1 MRLFGFDINIK
12 LARDTPRNVEQRANE
27 NIGPT
32 GWGNNWDSLY
42 GGAGIVTRQKALSVP
57 SVFAAVDTVSKTL
70 ASLPFA
76 PYRRTSAGSE
86 LALGHPLFAME
97 TIEPSPMQTAF
108 NFRRDMFADACFG
121 NAYAKISFNG
131 RGRAFKMER
140 LVPENVIV
148 YQSDSGQLYYVVNRQ
163 VGAKF
168 VNEILFDYEVLHL
181 RGMSMDGYAGIDVS
195 NTFASS
201 LAMSIDATRYGHNY
215 FSNNAAVDA
224 VIEYPNALTPNERAI
239 IERKI
244 REKHAGVSNVGGIML
259 LDADAK
265 YNKIGTSPQEAA
277 LNETRSFQGY
287 ESCRIFGVPA
297 HMINLLDRS
306 TFNNIEMMDNG
317 FVKYC
322 LAPWAKQAEQE
333 HDVKLLTSEEKQS
346 GSVYHRFNLAG
357 LLRGD
362 MKSRGE
368 YADTMLKNMV
378 YTINDVR
385 EMDNLNRVPW
395 GDLPY
400 AQAGVTPV
408 NEDGSIDLNTPAEP
422 EKMQEAEKDTDNGE
436 PQEGAAE

>member
-1 MRLFGFDINIK
+1 
-12 LARDTPRNVEQRANE
+12 
-27 NIGPT
+27 
-32 GWGNNWDSLY
+32 
-42 GGAGIVTRQKALSVP
+42 
-57 SVFAAVDTVSKTL
+57 
-70 ASLPFA
+70 
-76 PYRRTSAGSE
+76 
-86 LALGHPLFAME
+86 
-97 TIEPSPMQTAF
+97 
-108 NFRRDMFADACFG
+108 MFADACFG

-140 LVPENVIV
+140 LVPENVMV

-163 VGAKF
+163 VGTRF